1 MNHLISSQLRIIQL
15 SHLNLSLKLK
25 KNFFYFYW
33 LTAFYSL
40 IDKHYEQGLLTSFS
54 SFQHAMELHSDYS
67 VVTSHAMK
75 FSKNNKYIYPSIL
88 FLSSI
93 LLGAFT
99 WTLFFVSPTELFHL
113 KVDSRVA
120 PFLCGV
126 RNNEQGLWYLP
137 ISGYTYTNILHLNGA
152 KKKKKEINFHHFQQS
167 ILLKLTSSH
176 L

>member
-1 MNHLISSQLRIIQL
+1 MR
-15 SHLNLSLKLK
+15 LKYVK
-25 KNFFYFYW
+25 
-33 LTAFYSL
+33 
-40 IDKHYEQGLLTSFS
+40 IVVQGLLTSFS

-99 WTLFFVSPTELFHL
+99 WTLFFVSLTELFHL
-113 KVDSRVA
+113 KGDSRVA

-126 RNNEQGLWYLP
+126 RNNEQGLRYLP

-152 KKKKKEINFHHFQQS
+152 KKKKERNQLSPFPAIYPPQTNIEPPV
-167 ILLKLTSSH
+167 ILIQILTYST
-176 L
+176 LG